1 VDIKQEL
8 HRLVEQLPESESQ
21 AAIRFLEYLCGERED
36 RLLQALKDAPV
47 DDVPLSQDEIR
58 ESDAAW
64 RDYLQGQDSGEP
76 LEKVVRDLH

>member
-8 HRLVEQLPESESQ
+8 HRLVEQLPEGESQ
-21 AAIRFLEYLCGERED
+21 AAVRFLEYLCGQRED
-36 RLLQALKDAPV
+36 RLLQALKNAPP
-47 DDVPLSQDEIR
+47 DEVPLSRDEAK

-64 RDYLQGQDSGEP
+64 RDYLQGRDSGEP